1 MMKLYAGVDTRQSP
15 SGKLVLRT
23 RKYSVETK
31 GEFALVKHFLRNGVY
46 CLTYN
51 HPTLGYVFVKVDG
64 QTEWGAGLTWKQA
77 EKIAEHTI
85 EERP

>member
-1 MMKLYAGVDTRQSP
+1 MMTLYAGVDTRQSP

-23 RKYSVETK
+23 RKYSVESK
-31 GEFALVKHFLRNGVY
+31 GEFALVKHFLRDGVY

-51 HPTLGYVFVKVDG
+51 HPVHGYMFVKVDG

-77 EKIAEHTI
+77 EKIAERRITQ
-85 EERP
+85 E